1 MRPTS
6 DSEEGVMSERY
17 ALVTGAST
25 GMGRATALRLAG
37 DGYRV
42 FAGVR
47 KEADG
52 EALAR
57 DAAGNDGST
66 SGGFGGVVPV
76 LLDVTDAGQI
86 AAAARTVTA
95 RVGEAGLAALVNNAG
110 VGVFGPLELASLEAI
125 RWQFEVNVTGQVAVT
140 QAFLPLLR
148 AARGRIVMI
157 GSIGDRAAMPFGEP
171 LGASKAAIALMADA
185 LRQELAPW
193 DVKVIL
199 IRPASIRT
207 EAVDKFEADAE
218 KAIAS
223 FTDEGRALY
232 AGTYRRMVTAALP
245 RLRRGSSPDVVAN
258 TVAAALAA
266 PRPRTRYLAG
276 KDSRRLATLSAV
288 LPDRAFDAIRR
299 RLFDLPAPGSLA
311 RESGQ
316 KAEGATGAAIR

>member
-1 MRPTS
+1 LAS
-6 DSEEGVMSERY
+6 EIEEGVMSERY

-25 GMGRATALRLAG
+25 GMGRATVLRLAA

-52 EALAR
+52 QALVR
-57 DAAGNDGST
+57 DAAGRGN
-66 SGGFGGVVPV
+66 VVPV
-76 LLDVTDAGQI
+76 KLDVTDAGQI
-86 AAAARTVTA
+86 AAAVETVTVA
-95 RVGEAGLAALVNNAG
+95 VGEAGLAALVNNAG
-110 VGVFGPLELASLEAI
+110 VGVFGPLELAPLETI
-125 RWQFEVNVTGQVAVT
+125 RRQFEVNVTGQVAVT

-148 AARGRIVMI
+148 QARGRIVMI

-171 LGASKAAIALMADA
+171 LGASKAAIALMAEA

-199 IRPASIRT
+199 IKPASIRT

-218 KAIAS
+218 KTIAS
-223 FTDEGRALY
+223 FTDGGRALY
-232 AGTYRRMVTAALP
+232 AETYRRMVNAALP

-258 TVAAALAA
+258 AIAGALAA
-266 PRPRTRYLAG
+266 PRPRSHYLVG
-276 KDSRRLATLSAV
+276 KDSRRLAALSAV

-311 RESGQ
+311 RKS
-316 KAEGATGAAIR
+316 